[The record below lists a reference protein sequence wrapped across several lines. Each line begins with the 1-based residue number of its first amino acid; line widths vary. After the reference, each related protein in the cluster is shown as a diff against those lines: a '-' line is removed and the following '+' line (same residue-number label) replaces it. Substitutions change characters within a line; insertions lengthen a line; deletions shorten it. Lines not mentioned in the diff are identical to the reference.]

1 MKNKILLLLIG
12 ITACSMSLFAQDRK
26 VSGIV
31 KGKSDQE
38 LIIGANVLIKGTK
51 RGTVTNVNGKFA
63 IYVGQSD
70 KELEI
75 SYVGMKRKIVKL
87 EANKTS
93 YMIEL
98 EEDYNSLDDVVVIG
112 YGTQAKRDII
122 GSITT
127 ISSKDLDSNSGGNIN
142 TALQGKI
149 PGMQIVSTS
158 GEPGAGSSIKI
169 RGASSINGGSEPLY
183 IVDGVPIESENISS
197 IDGDATFSPIAGIN
211 PSDIESIEVLK
222 DASSAAIYGS
232 RAANGIVMITTKGG
246 NKFEKSKP
254 IVTVSH
260 TSSVVSISRKLDA
273 MNAEQFRTAYK
284 EARANNYQ
292 VAEQGWIVNPF
303 HPYYNRTTDWQDVIF
318 RTAYQTRND
327 VSVRISRISRS

>member
-1 MKNKILLLLIG
+1 
-12 ITACSMSLFAQDRK
+12 MSLFAQDRK

-127 ISSKDLDSNSGGNIN
+127 ISS
-142 TALQGKI
+142 
-149 PGMQIVSTS
+149 
-158 GEPGAGSSIKI
+158 
-169 RGASSINGGSEPLY
+169 
-183 IVDGVPIESENISS
+183 
-197 IDGDATFSPIAGIN
+197 
-211 PSDIESIEVLK
+211 
-222 DASSAAIYGS
+222 
-232 RAANGIVMITTKGG
+232 
-246 NKFEKSKP
+246 
-254 IVTVSH
+254 
-260 TSSVVSISRKLDA
+260 
-273 MNAEQFRTAYK
+273 
-284 EARANNYQ
+284 
-292 VAEQGWIVNPF
+292 
-303 HPYYNRTTDWQDVIF
+303 
-318 RTAYQTRND
+318 
-327 VSVRISRISRS
+327 

>member
-1 MKNKILLLLIG
+1 
-12 ITACSMSLFAQDRK
+12 
-26 VSGIV
+26 
-31 KGKSDQE
+31 
-38 LIIGANVLIKGTK
+38 
-51 RGTVTNVNGKFA
+51 
-63 IYVGQSD
+63 
-70 KELEI
+70 
-75 SYVGMKRKIVKL
+75 MKRKIVKL

-183 IVDGVPIESENISS
+183 IVDGVPSESENISS
-197 IDGDATFSPIAGIN
+197 IDGDATFSPCLLYTS
-211 PSDIESIEVLK
+211 PSPRD
-222 DASSAAIYGS
+222 
-232 RAANGIVMITTKGG
+232 
-246 NKFEKSKP
+246 
-254 IVTVSH
+254 
-260 TSSVVSISRKLDA
+260 
-273 MNAEQFRTAYK
+273 
-284 EARANNYQ
+284 
-292 VAEQGWIVNPF
+292 
-303 HPYYNRTTDWQDVIF
+303 
-318 RTAYQTRND
+318 
-327 VSVRISRISRS
+327 

>member
-1 MKNKILLLLIG
+1 
-12 ITACSMSLFAQDRK
+12 
-26 VSGIV
+26 
-31 KGKSDQE
+31 
-38 LIIGANVLIKGTK
+38 
-51 RGTVTNVNGKFA
+51 
-63 IYVGQSD
+63 
-70 KELEI
+70 
-75 SYVGMKRKIVKL
+75 
-87 EANKTS
+87 
-93 YMIEL
+93 MIEL

-246 NKFEKSKP
+246 NYF
-254 IVTVSH
+254 
-260 TSSVVSISRKLDA
+260 
-273 MNAEQFRTAYK
+273 
-284 EARANNYQ
+284 
-292 VAEQGWIVNPF
+292 
-303 HPYYNRTTDWQDVIF
+303 
-318 RTAYQTRND
+318 
-327 VSVRISRISRS
+327 